1 LEIQIARK
9 YSMIL
14 KILFFAALA
23 VVAVL
28 LFAAT
33 KPNGFRVQRSIDI
46 HAQPEKI
53 FVLINDFH
61 NWTRWTPQDREDST
75 MRRTY
80 SGPTSG
86 KGAASQWS
94 STGKAGKGQLL
105 IAESAPPSR
114 ILVNAEFIKPFQ
126 SHNLNE
132 FILEPRGAD
141 THVTWTWTVQGKTP
155 YIMKLMGVFVN
166 MDRMMGR
173 HFEDGL
179 RNLKSVS
186 EQ

>member
-1 LEIQIARK
+1 
-9 YSMIL
+9 MIL
-14 KILFFAALA
+14 KVLAFIAVA
-23 VVAVL
+23 VVAML

-33 KPNGFRVQRSIDI
+33 KPNAFRVQRSIDI

-53 FVLINDFH
+53 FLLINDFH
-61 NWTRWTPQDREDST
+61 NWTLWAPQDREDST
-75 MRRTY
+75 MRR
-80 SGPTSG
+80 
-86 KGAASQWS
+86 AASQWA

-155 YIMKLMGVFVN
+155 YIMKLMGIFMN